1 MEPKKSKIL
10 ASISLTLLFVLSLVV
25 LYLCIGVSKTFF
37 LVASLDSALVAL
49 ALAWAFFGARA
60 AADVFS
66 RRASLER
73 RRTVSEGERLRS
85 EYSFLRKVAGLP
97 ARFGYEE
104 LEVATDGFRAV
115 IGRGSSASVFKGLLE
130 DGTPVAVKRIEG
142 SEYAEREF
150 RSEVAA
156 IAAVQH
162 VNLARLLGYCLQPRG
177 GYRKNFDRFFFF
189 FYVHVAVRI
198 MFLLLPLLYLRSC
211 RGLSALIRCLPWALR
226 RRVAIDVARALAYL
240 HHDCR
245 SRVLHLDV
253 KPENILLDEDFRAR
267 VTDFGLSKLMSRD
280 ASRIVTTVRGTRGYL
295 APEWLLDSGIS
306 EKSDVYSFGMVLL
319 EIVGGRRNVR
329 VVGNDSQRRWSYFP
343 RIVSEKVREGRLME
357 VADER
362 LMAAAEVVEEEVRAL
377 VHVALW
383 CIQEKAKMRPS
394 MACVV
399 DMLEGRAQVEPPPET
414 EMIIVDLL
422 SIDDDREASSEGG
435 GGVGRE
441 EFGGPFS
448 STYSY
453 AMSAVSGR

>member
-10 ASISLTLLFVLSLVV
+10 ASISLTLLFLLSLVV

-49 ALAWAFFGARA
+49 ALAWAFFGART

-130 DGTPVAVKRIEG
+130 DGTSVAVKRIEG

-162 VNLARLLGYCLQPRG
+162 VNLARLLGYCLLPRG
-177 GYRKNFDRFFFF
+177 GYRYLVYEF
-189 FYVHVAVRI
+189 VHNGSLDNWIFPRHRRARD
-198 MFLLLPLLYLRSC
+198 
-211 RGLSALIRCLPWALR
+211 GARCLPWALR

-329 VVGNDSQRRWSYFP
+329 VVGDDSQRRWSYFP

-357 VADER
+357 VVDER
-362 LMAAAEVVEEEVRAL
+362 LMVAGEAEVVEEEVRAL

-394 MACVV
+394 MARVV

-422 SIDDDREASSEGG
+422 SIDDDREAPSEGG
-435 GGVGRE
+435 GGVSRE

>member
-10 ASISLTLLFVLSLVV
+10 ASISLTLLVLLSLVV

-49 ALAWAFFGARA
+49 AIAWAFFGARA

-73 RRTVSEGERLRS
+73 RRTVSQGERLRS

-162 VNLARLLGYCLQPRG
+162 VNLARLLGYCLLPRG
-177 GYRKNFDRFFFF
+177 GYRYLVYEF
-189 FYVHVAVRI
+189 VHNGSLDNWIFPRHRRAHD
-198 MFLLLPLLYLRSC
+198 
-211 RGLSALIRCLPWALR
+211 GADDNDDDSASAQCLPWALR

-329 VVGNDSQRRWSYFP
+329 VVGEDSQRRWSYFP
-343 RIVSEKVREGRLME
+343 RIVSEKAREGRLME
-357 VADER
+357 VVDER
-362 LMAAAEVVEEEVRAL
+362 LLAAEEVVEEEVRVL

-383 CIQEKAKMRPS
+383 CIQEKAKMRPT
-394 MACVV
+394 MARVV

-422 SIDDDREASSEGG
+422 SIDDDQEALSEGG
-435 GGVGRE
+435 GRVGRE